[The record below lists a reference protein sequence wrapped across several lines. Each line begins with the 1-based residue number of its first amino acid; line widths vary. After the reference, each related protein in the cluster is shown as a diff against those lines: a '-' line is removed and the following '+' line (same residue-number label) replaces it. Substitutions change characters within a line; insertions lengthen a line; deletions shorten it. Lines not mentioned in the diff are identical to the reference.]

1 MNASYRKEKHTQIN
15 TNQKVKKGNHMK
27 KIYFMPNTDI
37 VVLTPATDILSSSGD
52 LSGLLNTTEMDL
64 IDRTTWG
71 EGALQ

>member
-1 MNASYRKEKHTQIN
+1 
-15 TNQKVKKGNHMK
+15 MK

-71 EGALQ
+71 QGELQ